1 MCWILFI
8 KKKLQHK
15 SHWTTL
21 MSVLESVPITFSAI
35 SYNKLSS
42 LLFHGDDEIDD
53 TKHRKI
59 LT

>member
-15 SHWTTL
+15 SHRTIL
-21 MSVLESVPITFSAI
+21 MSDLESVPITFSAV

-42 LLFHGDDEIDD
+42 LLFYGDDEIDD
-53 TKHRKI
+53 TKHWKI